1 MAGHKRREWLAV
13 IETETDSLAARAPDV
28 EDCYSNVVTYAL
40 PDGHRKIDFHLD
52 GAFAGS
58 VVETDDG
65 AEFFDETG
73 APFNFS
79 DLDSEPDA
87 AKRQSRWE
95 SARRFAKILA
105 RWGKRA

>member
-1 MAGHKRREWLAV
+1 MLT
-13 IETETDSLAARAPDV
+13 IS
-28 EDCYSNVVTYAL
+28 
-40 PDGHRKIDFHLD
+40 I
-52 GAFAGS
+52 
-58 VVETDDG
+58 

-105 RWGKRA
+105 RWGKRAWDFFYCIGVNKSWKCGNEMSLL